1 VQSIGAATAKIEGFF
16 DICQAR
22 GLTGDQG
29 VLIPAANVRHLVL
42 RSDVVEAVRDGKFH
56 IYAVETVDQGIEL
69 LTGTPAGEAD
79 EDGHYPEG
87 TIDFLVHRRLMEM
100 AEEKRAGE
108 EEEETGDE
116 APSGASLADPDQ
128 LDGETA
134 G

>member
-1 VQSIGAATAKIEGFF
+1 
-16 DICQAR
+16 
-22 GLTGDQG
+22 

-87 TIDFLVHRRLMEM
+87 TISFLVRRRLMEM
-100 AEEKRAGE
+100 AQEKRAGE

-116 APSGASLADPDQ
+116 VPSGASLADPDQ
-128 LDGETA
+128 LDEETA